1 MVHFEALML
10 MLLLKVQFL
19 MLKIKNQINVKI
31 KNILIICK
39 LKIDQMTFVNFCY
52 LEGLINKKYTF

>member
-1 MVHFEALML
+1 
-10 MLLLKVQFL
+10 